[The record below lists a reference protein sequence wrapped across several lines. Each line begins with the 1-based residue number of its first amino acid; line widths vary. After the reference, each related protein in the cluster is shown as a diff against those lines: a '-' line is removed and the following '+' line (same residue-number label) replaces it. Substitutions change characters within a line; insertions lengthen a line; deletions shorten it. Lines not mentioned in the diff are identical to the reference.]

1 MKAFKFIVLLALLSG
16 GLAAQVD
23 SVYYG
28 SKRPGQMA
36 KTKEPKNDAW
46 KENVVWGGNVQAWIG
61 NPTFILV
68 SPTIG
73 YNIFKNFSMGVGGIY
88 NYISYNSYYG
98 NYSQSIFGGHSYA
111 RYVIGENYFVQ
122 LQYDKLRQPN
132 LFSMEPNDK
141 VWVDYVLVGG
151 GFRQEIADNINL
163 STSVMFNVNNN
174 LLSIYPSRVIIQ
186 FGITGTLK

>member
-1 MKAFKFIVLLALLSG
+1 MKAFKIVILLFFFSSLLV
-16 GLAAQVD
+16 AQVD

-28 SKRPGQMA
+28 SKHPSQTVEA
-36 KTKEPKNDAW
+36 KEPKNDAW
-46 KENVVWGGNVQAWIG
+46 KEKVIWGANVQAWIG

-73 YNIFKNFSMGVGGIY
+73 YSLFKNFDLGVGGVY

-98 NYSQSIFGGHSYA
+98 SYSQSIFGAHTYA

-122 LQYDKLRQPN
+122 VQYDKLRQPN
-132 LFSMEPNDK
+132 LISLEPKDK
-141 VWVDYVLVGG
+141 IWVDYMLVGG

-163 STSVMFNVNNN
+163 STSIMFNVNNN